1 MADGITPTSCMGKES
16 YATVGLA
23 RAVLKRR
30 RNAVRSRKG
39 KGGSLAVYR
48 CHHCGEFHIGGAPR
62 TVHVEGART
71 LGRQE
76 FRRID

>member
-1 MADGITPTSCMGKES
+1 MGDGFTPTSCMGKEAYDS
-16 YATVGLA
+16 VGLA

-48 CHHCGEFHIGGAPR
+48 CRHCGSFHIGGAPR
-62 TVHVEGART
+62 TVHAEGART

-76 FRRID
+76 FRRIE